1 MKPSNY
7 LKEFVE
13 FNTEKRKNAANSF
26 ERNLFKLMINSV
38 FGKLMENLRKRI
50 NVELINNA
58 KDYLRC
64 VGKPTFVSQK
74 IFNKNLVAV
83 QNIKSILL
91 LNKPINIGFSIL
103 ELSKLLMF
111 DFHYGYFKINS
122 MLNYCLLTLIV

>member
-1 MKPSNY
+1 MKVTKVHRILKFKQSNC

-13 FNTEKRKNAANSF
+13 FNTEKRKNVANSF

-38 FGKLMENLRKRI
+38 FGKTMENLRKTV

-64 VGKPTFVSQK
+64 VGKPIFVSQK

-83 QNIKSILL
+83 HKIKAILL
-91 LNKPINIGFSIL
+91 LNKPIYI
-103 ELSKLLMF
+103 
-111 DFHYGYFKINS
+111 
-122 MLNYCLLTLIV
+122 